1 MRDQMFRMPA
11 DTSISLQSR
20 IRQMLVTAIL
30 DGHIPPGS
38 PLPSGRHL
46 AQQLN
51 VARNTV
57 VLVYQQLVDE
67 GYLTARERSGYY
79 VNQDILAGRICNSRP
94 PKRQADGA
102 PKWSEKLA
110 VQLAGQRNIVKPVD
124 WQRYPY
130 PFVYGQSD
138 PALFPVA
145 DWRESCRK
153 ALSVDAI
160 KDWSRDRMDRDD
172 PLLIEQ
178 IHTRVLPRRGVWAA
192 AEEILVTVGAQQAL
206 YLIARLLFGEQ
217 TTVGIE
223 DPGYVDARNIFALSA
238 GHVLP
243 LPVDAEGMIV
253 DKQVTRCDYVL
264 ATPSHQ
270 YPTEV
275 TMPVSR
281 RRDLLA
287 RAGHSDFVIVED
299 DYEAETNFLND
310 PSPALKSLDQNE
322 RVIYVGSISKSL
334 APGLRVGFMVGS
346 EDLIREARALRR
358 LMLRHPPS
366 NNQRTV
372 AHFLAQG
379 HYDSLMSRLNHTYR
393 DRWRVMGECLSRYL
407 PESARIPTFGGTSYW
422 VCGPEGLDATA
433 LAHRAQ
439 QEGILIEA
447 GDVYYFSDD
456 PPRNYFRLG
465 FSSIPVDRIEP
476 GIRKL
481 AELVRALA

>member
-79 VNQDILAGRICNSRP
+79 VNQDILAGRICDSRP
-94 PKRQADGA
+94 PKRHVDGA

-145 DWRESCRK
+145 DWREACRK

-206 YLIARLLFGEQ
+206 YLIARLLFGAQ

-238 GHVLP
+238 GRMLP

-253 DKQVTRCDYVL
+253 DEQVVRCDYVL

-275 TMPVSR
+275 TMSVAR
-281 RRDLLA
+281 RHDLLE
-287 RAGHSDFVIVED
+287 RAGRNDFVIVED
-299 DYEAETNFLND
+299 DYEAETNFLSD

-379 HYDSLMSRLNHTYR
+379 HYDSLMSRLSHTYR

-433 LAHRAQ
+433 LARRAQ

-481 AELVRALA
+481 AELVRELA

>member
-178 IHTRVLPRRGVWAA
+178 IHIRVLPRRGVWAA